1 MSRSIHT
8 TRKEFDLE
16 RKYQLS
22 NDEIK
27 EARINK
33 LQDQLDTKRTIKRE
47 KRLTRKVEKVNIKN
61 LEPIDPE
68 GLLIKVMDEGEYI
81 HYPVS
86 KNDLVEVAKRLP
98 MNAIAGIE
106 SITLSLGKEYQEEEF
121 EGFGEKSYDP
131 YTGRIYSAD
140 GPIYTPPI
148 LGVYRWSNNRIFLF
162 AYVYDR
168 HKLELDVVEPFF
180 RLKMLRTFIHEV
192 AHHDDNMRRSER
204 GHCFGLNE
212 NRCENYAEAQ
222 ETLWAETIVI
232 PYLLETYPDEYDRL
246 MSWIRVMGGVD
257 ISLKR
262 LIGEYSGRIGNF
274 YRLGFT
280 IDAAVDEMIRNAIKG
295 ESSREIMLGFA
306 HDLHIGDHYDLCME
320 ALEAILTRDPKDTE
334 ALGIKADTLIHL
346 NKYDEAEIIA
356 KKCLKIASSNMDAL
370 QALCDIQINRKN
382 WVILKEFSEKGI
394 EIATDWR
401 RRRFFEDNLIA
412 SLHLE
417 NYKTAENDVQSLPD
431 KEGRFEQKKLAFIAL
446 LKFVS
451 GEVENAVQIAKKV
464 LAQEKVIAP
473 AKAISKSI
481 INKGLDEIG
490 DSKGKL
496 AFTEYEEDYLQM
508 YGIRELIH
516 RIG

>member
-8 TRKEFDLE
+8 TRKELGLE

-27 EARINK
+27 ETRINK
-33 LQDQLDTKRTIKRE
+33 LQDKLDTKRTIKRE
-47 KRLTRKVEKVNIKN
+47 KGHTRKVEKYNIKH
-61 LEPIDPE
+61 LEPVHPE
-68 GLLIKVMDEGEYI
+68 GLLINVMDEGQYI
-81 HYPVS
+81 HYPVA
-86 KNDLVEVAKRLP
+86 KDDLVEVAKRLP
-98 MNAIAGIE
+98 VNAVAGIE
-106 SITLSLGKEYQEEEF
+106 SITLCLGKEYQEEEF
-121 EGFGEKSYDP
+121 DGFGEKSYDP
-131 YTGRIYSAD
+131 YTGRICSGD
-140 GPIYTPPI
+140 GPIYTSPI
-148 LGVYRWSNNRIFLF
+148 LGVYRWSNSRIFLF

-168 HKLELDVVEPFF
+168 QKLELDVVESFL

-192 AHHDDNMRRSER
+192 AHHDDNMRRSGR

-212 NRCENYAEAQ
+212 DRCENYAEAQ

-246 MSWIRVMGGVD
+246 LSWIKEMGGVD

-262 LIGEYSGRIGNF
+262 LIGEYSGRIGNL

-280 IDAAVDEMIRNAIKG
+280 IDAAVDEMIRNATKG
-295 ESSREIMLGFA
+295 ESNREIILGFA

-320 ALEAILTRDPKDTE
+320 ALETLLTRDPKDAE

-346 NKYDEAEIIA
+346 DKYDEAEIIA
-356 KKCLKIASSNMDAL
+356 KKCLRTVPSNMDAL
-370 QALCDIQINRKN
+370 QALCDTQIKRKN
-382 WVILKEFSEKGI
+382 WIILKEISEKGI

-417 NYKTAENDVQSLPD
+417 DYKTAENDVQSLPD
-431 KEGRFEQKKLAFIAL
+431 KNGRFEQKKLAFIAL

-451 GEVENAVQIAKKV
+451 GDVEDAVQIAKKV

-473 AKAISKSI
+473 AKAILKSI
-481 INKGLDEIG
+481 INKELDEIG
-490 DSKGKL
+490 DSKGEL

-516 RIG
+516 HAE